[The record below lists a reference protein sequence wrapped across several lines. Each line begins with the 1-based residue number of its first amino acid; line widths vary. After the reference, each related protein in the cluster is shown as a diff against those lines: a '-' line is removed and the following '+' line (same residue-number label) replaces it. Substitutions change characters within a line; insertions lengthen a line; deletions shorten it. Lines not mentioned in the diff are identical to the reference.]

1 MQPHVRMLEQEGAH
15 RLKWAQ
21 QDSEPL
27 ASSESETRR
36 FSMTAGETSARHTT
50 VGSGRDRVPLVFP
63 DKITRWFRE

>member
-27 ASSESETRR
+27 APSESETRR
-36 FSMTAGETSARHTT
+36 FPIDCWGDFRATHDGWS
-50 VGSGRDRVPLVFP
+50 GSRQGAFGVS
-63 DKITRWFRE
+63 